1 MVLDYFLDRIDP
13 NTLIIS
19 FIVMI
24 FALIFHNVAQSWVAS
39 RYGDNSPRFSGF
51 MSFDPQQQLEPFGV
65 ALLALLGFGW
75 PKTLP
80 VNSRQYK
87 GKQEA
92 IVWYAGPLSYLIV
105 GFVSVL
111 IGSVFLA
118 FNQPALYRSFLIAGS
133 FAVLHAIINLFP
145 VYPLDGARAALAWGN
160 RDVRNF
166 VQQIASYGFV
176 GFVVIFL
183 LLNLTGVTNL
193 LQGFFLGIFRAIIT
207 LIPGL

>member
-1 MVLDYFLDRIDP
+1 MVLNYLNDP

-24 FALIFHNVAQSWVAS
+24 FALIFHNIAQSWVAS

-51 MSFDPQQQLEPFGV
+51 MNFDPQQQLEPIGV
-65 ALLALLGFGW
+65 VLLALLGFGW
-75 PKTLP
+75 PKTVP
-80 VNSRQYK
+80 INSRQYK

-92 IVWYAGPLSYLIV
+92 VVWYAGPLSYLIV
-105 GFVSVL
+105 GFASVL
-111 IGSVFLA
+111 VGSVFLA
-118 FNQPALYRSFLIAGS
+118 FGEQALYRSFLIAGS

-145 VYPLDGARAALAWGN
+145 VYPLDGARAAMAWGN

-166 VQQIASYGFV
+166 IQQIASYGLI
-176 GFVVIFL
+176 GFIVIFFL
-183 LLNLTGVTNL
+183 LSFTGIIGR
-193 LQGFFLGIFRAIIT
+193 LQFFFLQVFRNIIS